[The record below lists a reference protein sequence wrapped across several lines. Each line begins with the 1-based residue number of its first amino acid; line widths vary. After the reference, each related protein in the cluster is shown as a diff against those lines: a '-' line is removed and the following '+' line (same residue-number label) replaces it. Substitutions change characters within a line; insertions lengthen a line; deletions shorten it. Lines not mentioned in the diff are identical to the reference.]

1 MTQKLNVYDLN
12 NSAYLEEDIE
22 NVIDRIG
29 DLYEIEFLKERIKF
43 TSKIKFPEDAFWI
56 SDETTKK
63 FNESIPVIK
72 SIVKDIYSILEGIF
86 VAKYGKFDKRNLE
99 IKYNNLKE
107 LRELNN
113 KLKHHNTKKVIFNL
127 VSIVN
132 INEKTLD
139 CLIQYKYD
147 NEKEINILPL
157 VKFFQLY
164 FKIMEDE
171 NIIDIDRK

>member
-29 DLYEIEFLKERIKF
+29 VLYEIEFLKERIKF

-72 SIVKDIYSILEGIF
+72 SIVKDIYSILEGVY
-86 VAKYGKFDKRNLE
+86 VAKNGKFDNRIWKLN
-99 IKYNNLKE
+99 ISILK
-107 LRELNN
+107 
-113 KLKHHNTKKVIFNL
+113 
-127 VSIVN
+127 S
-132 INEKTLD
+132 
-139 CLIQYKYD
+139 
-147 NEKEINILPL
+147 
-157 VKFFQLY
+157 
-164 FKIMEDE
+164 
-171 NIIDIDRK
+171 

>member
-72 SIVKDIYSILEGIF
+72 SIVKDIYSILEGVY
-86 VAKYGKFDKRNLE
+86 VAKNGKFDKPNLE
-99 IKYNNLKE
+99 IKYKYLKE
-107 LRELNN
+107 LREFNN
-113 KLKHHNTKKVIFNL
+113 KLKHHNTKKVVFNL

-147 NEKEINILPL
+147 NEKEISILPL
-157 VKFFQLY
+157 VQFFQLY
-164 FKIMEDE
+164 FKILEDE
-171 NIIDIDRK
+171 NIIEIDRK